1 VQDDVVEFTPAEC
14 EGLGTERH
22 DRQADVLVEVR
33 VQIEQLILAH
43 RPVVA
48 EDQLA
53 VPEPSHDLGEVLHL
67 RGGDRRHAE
76 RPVHGRDPATDA
88 ESEAALRQAM
98 HGGGPRSGD
107 QWMAC
112 VVIGCGGGDLH
123 AAGDR
128 AGGTDQR
135 RRLLDVPPLGDER
148 RAEAQ
153 LLTASRLV
161 HQTCRA
167 LASCAGQEVVAQLV
181 QHPVRHSQAPIQK
194 SLL

>member
-1 VQDDVVEFTPAEC
+1 
-14 EGLGTERH
+14 
-22 DRQADVLVEVR
+22 
-33 VQIEQLILAH
+33 
-43 RPVVA
+43 VA

-76 RPVHGRDPATDA
+76 RPIHGGVPATDPEG
-88 ESEAALRQAM
+88 ESALRQQV
-98 HGGGPRSGD
+98 HGGGPRSSD
-107 QWMAC
+107 QRMAG

-123 AAGDR
+123 AAGGR
-128 AGGTDQR
+128 AGRTDQR
-135 RRLLDVPPLGDER
+135 RRLLDVPSLGDER
-148 RAEAQ
+148 GAEAE

-161 HQTCRA
+161 HQTPGA
-167 LASCAGQEVVAQLV
+167 LAACAGQQVVAELV